1 MAVSSVK
8 TLRSEPVSAFLM
20 LTVAPAT
27 PPPLE
32 SLTMPEID
40 ASDCAR
46 SPGENTAQARTM
58 MVIATPEM
66 RTTKVEEIP

>member
-1 MAVSSVK
+1 
-8 TLRSEPVSAFLM
+8 M
-20 LTVAPAT
+20 LTVAPGT

-46 SPGENTAQARTM
+46 SPGENTALAKTM
-58 MVIATPEM
+58 MAIATPEM
-66 RTTKVEEIP
+66 RTAKVAEIP